1 MIPMVV
7 RDLPVGTMDGRFPG
21 EEEMV
26 ELATRVRRAV
36 RRSCPRFLAEQA
48 DDIAQEVLLRL
59 LKKFKTD
66 EGNPTFSSMYLSK
79 AAHGV
84 TVDEIRRRVRR
95 REQTGMDEMM
105 LEERNTVPDPEETTA
120 GRVLGQE
127 IRRCLEC
134 IAPARRVA
142 VTLHLLGCS
151 VPEVARRL
159 GCPEKSADNRV
170 YRGMKNL
177 RDCLAAKGLRP

>member
-1 MIPMVV
+1 MVV
-7 RDLPVGTMDGRFPG
+7 RDESFVSGERHFPD
-21 EEEMV
+21 ESEIKALMV
-26 ELATRVRRAV
+26 RVRAAV

-159 GCPEKSADNRV
+159 GCPEKSAYNRV